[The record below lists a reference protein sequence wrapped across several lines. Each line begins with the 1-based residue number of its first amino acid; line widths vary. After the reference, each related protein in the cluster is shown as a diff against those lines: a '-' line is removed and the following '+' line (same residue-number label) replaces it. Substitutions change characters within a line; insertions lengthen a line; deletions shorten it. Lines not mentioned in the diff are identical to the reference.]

1 MKPLPDSTPLDFT
14 TLRRLYGAGGTDAA
28 TPSQVVDLV
37 YRRLAREA
45 GSPVWIHLEARE
57 AAMARAM
64 ALEAAAEGKD
74 PFEIFPL
81 YGVPFAVKD
90 NIDVAGRPT
99 TAGCPAYSRIA
110 GESAFAVERILADG
124 GIFIGKTNLDQFA
137 SGLVGTRTPYGRI
150 RNPFHSD
157 YIPGGSSSGSAVAV
171 AMGLVAFALG
181 TDTAG
186 SGRVPAAFNNIVGLK
201 PSRGLIS
208 CSGVV
213 PACRS
218 LDCVSI
224 FALTADEART
234 VLVSAMGYDPADPYS
249 RDRDGGKT
257 ERGAAGSRFRFGT
270 PSRAW
275 LRFFGDGDAARI
287 YDSSL
292 ATLKE
297 MGGTPVEI
305 DFAPFREAAD
315 LLYNGPFVAERLEA
329 PETLLR
335 ENPDAL
341 HPILRK
347 ILEKARNYSALDL
360 FQSQASLNALRRRAE
375 EEWRKMDVLALPTAG
390 TIYSFAELEA
400 DPVELNANLGYYTN
414 FVNLL
419 DACGLSLPSGF
430 RSDGLP
436 TGITLLAPAMED
448 DFICGLGAR
457 FQRFATDPPGIP
469 RADSGVPSRSSRA
482 FID

>member
-1 MKPLPDSTPLDFT
+1 MKPLPENTSLDLP
-14 TLRRLYGAGGTDAA
+14 TLRRLYRTGAV

-37 YRRLAREA
+37 YRRLAREP
-45 GSPVWIHLEARE
+45 GSPVWIHIEARE
-57 AAMARAM
+57 TAMARA
-64 ALEAAAEGKD
+64 AVLEAAVKGKD
-74 PFEIFPL
+74 PYEIFPL
-81 YGVPFAVKD
+81 FGAPFAVKD
-90 NIDVAGRPT
+90 NIDVAGTPT
-99 TAGCPAYSRIA
+99 TAGCPAYSRVA
-110 GESAFAVERILADG
+110 AESAYAVERILADG
-124 GIFIGKTNLDQFA
+124 GVFIGKTNLDQFA
-137 SGLVGTRTPYGRI
+137 SGLVGTRTPYGRTP
-150 RNPFHSD
+150 NPFHSD

-171 AMGLVAFALG
+171 AKGLVAFALG

-224 FALTADEART
+224 FALTAGETRT
-234 VLVSAMGYDPADPYS
+234 VLDSAMGFDPVDPYS
-249 RDRDGGKT
+249 RHAGEGRGD
-257 ERGAAGSRFRFGT
+257 RGAPGSRFRFGT

-275 LRFFGDGDAARI
+275 LRFFGDGEAARL

-329 PETLLR
+329 PEMLLR

-341 HPILRK
+341 HPILRA
-347 ILEKARNYSALDL
+347 ILDKARDYSALEV
-360 FQSQASLNALRRRAE
+360 FQCQARLNALRRRAE
-375 EEWRKMDVLALPTAG
+375 EEWLNMDVLALPTAG
-390 TIYSFAELEA
+390 TIYTFAEVDANPL
-400 DPVELNANLGYYTN
+400 ELNSNLGYYTN

-419 DACGLSLPSGF
+419 DACGLSVPSGF

-436 TGITLLAPAMED
+436 TGITLIAPAMQED
-448 DFICGLGAR
+448 LLFGLGAR
-457 FQRFATDPPGIP
+457 FERTANIPPGIP
-469 RADSGVPSRSSRA
+469 RADSVVLSPSSRTSL
-482 FID
+482 D